1 MRSSVLFPIVV
12 LVVLG
17 SMATWAVEGVD
28 NGEKPGN
35 CPLVEFQCL
44 MLNPPNLC
52 ETDSQCKDNL
62 KCCQG
67 SCGKACFLPV

>member
-1 MRSSVLFPIVV
+1 
-12 LVVLG
+12 
-17 SMATWAVEGVD
+17 AVSTGQL
-28 NGEKPGN
+28 KPGN